1 MKMKKV
7 ILLLMVAGL
16 NFCVSGAADTDTP
29 PVVAVY
35 DVDRG
40 QGEAILMSIQAG
52 NYRQFLQAAKENERS
67 GDAEQFNASYE
78 KLTGAYGKI
87 TGFRFLTYLQTPLV
101 VNQIWV
107 LDFVKFDQY
116 GREIKRQLLLQLL
129 FGEQNGQMRLVGMRV
144 I

>member
-1 MKMKKV
+1 MKKF
-7 ILLLMVAGL
+7 ILWLVVA
-16 NFCVSGAADTDTP
+16 VVSAAISSGAADLP
-29 PVVAVY
+29 PVILVN

-40 QGEAILMSIQAG
+40 QGEAILMAIQAG
-52 NYRQFLQAAKENERS
+52 NYRQFLQAANEPERN
-67 GDAEQFNASYE
+67 GDAEQFKASYE

-107 LDFVKFDQY
+107 MDFVKFDQH
-116 GREIKRQLLLQLL
+116 GREVKRQLLLQLL